1 MSLWYK
7 VIIFCALFLSTIG
20 CVKEETNIQMEN
32 VIYEML
38 VSDDTSIEDFA
49 ITDILGDTISIKT
62 LVENNSI
69 VIIGL
74 YNIDC
79 TSCAEREIELLK
91 SIVRNGNNDDIIIL
105 GNFSS
110 LRKMKIFH
118 ENIPLK
124 MYSDKNS
131 KLLDYIDHDVF
142 IFRLSTDLKAYSIV
156 DLIAYPAI
164 SKIYYD
170 AAIGNNR
177 LKEE

>member
-1 MSLWYK
+1 M
-7 VIIFCALFLSTIG
+7 
-20 CVKEETNIQMEN
+20 
-32 VIYEML
+32 
-38 VSDDTSIEDFA
+38 
-49 ITDILGDTISIKT
+49 
-62 LVENNSI
+62 ENNSI

-164 SKIYYD
+164 SKIYYE

>member
-1 MSLWYK
+1 M
-7 VIIFCALFLSTIG
+7 STIG
-20 CVKEETNIQMEN
+20 CVKKETNLQMEN

-38 VSDDTSIEDFA
+38 VSDDTGIGDFA
-49 ITDILGDTISIKT
+49 ITDILGDTLSIKT

-74 YNIDC
+74 YNVDC

-91 SIVRNGNNDDIIIL
+91 SIVSNGNNDDIIIL

-118 ENIPLK
+118 ESIPLK
-124 MYSDKNS
+124 MYSDKSS

-156 DLIAYPAI
+156 DLTTYPTI
-164 SKIYYD
+164 SKIYYE
-170 AAIGNNR
+170 AAIENNR
-177 LKEE
+177 LNEE

>member
-110 LRKMKIFH
+110 LRYNH
-118 ENIPLK
+118 
-124 MYSDKNS
+124 
-131 KLLDYIDHDVF
+131 
-142 IFRLSTDLKAYSIV
+142 
-156 DLIAYPAI
+156 I
-164 SKIYYD
+164 S
-170 AAIGNNR
+170 
-177 LKEE
+177 

>member
-7 VIIFCALFLSTIG
+7 VIIFCALSLSTIG

-91 SIVRNGNNDDIIIL
+91 SIVRNGNNDDTL
-105 GNFSS
+105 
-110 LRKMKIFH
+110 
-118 ENIPLK
+118 
-124 MYSDKNS
+124 
-131 KLLDYIDHDVF
+131 
-142 IFRLSTDLKAYSIV
+142 
-156 DLIAYPAI
+156 
-164 SKIYYD
+164 
-170 AAIGNNR
+170 
-177 LKEE
+177 

>member
-1 MSLWYK
+1 
-7 VIIFCALFLSTIG
+7 
-20 CVKEETNIQMEN
+20 MEN

-49 ITDILGDTISIKT
+49 ITDILGDTNSIKT

-110 LRKMKIFH
+110 LRYNH
-118 ENIPLK
+118 
-124 MYSDKNS
+124 
-131 KLLDYIDHDVF
+131 
-142 IFRLSTDLKAYSIV
+142 
-156 DLIAYPAI
+156 I
-164 SKIYYD
+164 S
-170 AAIGNNR
+170 
-177 LKEE
+177 